1 MKRNDGSPDR
11 FDDPDRVADAIIA
24 RVGKNIVLALPLGLG
39 KANHVANALFARA
52 SADPS
57 IRLHIF
63 TALTLEK
70 PRSRPG
76 LERRFVQPFA
86 QRVFAGYPE
95 LAYAKALHAGTLPP
109 NIEVDEFFFQ
119 AGTRLGIAGRAAE
132 LHLRQLHPRAALCAR
147 SRASTWWR
155 SSSPSARAR
164 TRRA

>member
-24 RVGKNIVLALPLGLG
+24 RVGKNLVLALPLGLG

-63 TALTLEK
+63 TALTLEP

-95 LAYAKALHAGTLPP
+95 LAYAKAQHAGGLPA
-109 NIEVDEFFFQ
+109 NIIVDEFFFQ
-119 AGTRLGIAGRAAE
+119 ASRQPKRSVAATRT
-132 LHLRQLHPRAALCAR
+132 AR
-147 SRASTWWR
+147 SLSFVKCRNR
-155 SSSPSARAR
+155 NSSGSIPISAAIVSVW
-164 TRRA
+164 TS